1 VSDEPREEGPTCI
14 ELSRTVVEGDL
25 EAFAQLSLDRNP
37 VHFDPE
43 FAKTTFFG
51 QPVAHGMI
59 GLSLLSGGLTD
70 LMGPGNLW
78 LGGEFKFEKPILVGD
93 RLMATLKI
101 ESMDRRGVAMIEATV
116 ENDRGETVITA
127 RLKSMKARPSRG

>member
-1 VSDEPREEGPTCI
+1 MSKDQSEESPARV
-14 ELSRTVVEGDL
+14 ELFRTVEESDL
-25 EAFAQLSLDRNP
+25 ESFAQLSLDRNP

-59 GLSLLSGGLTD
+59 GLSLLSGGLTE

-93 RLMATLKI
+93 RLQAILEV
-101 ESMDRRGVAMIEATV
+101 ESMDRRGVAVIEARV
-116 ENDRGETVITA
+116 ENDRGETLITA
-127 RLKSMKARPSRG
+127 RLKSMKARPSRR